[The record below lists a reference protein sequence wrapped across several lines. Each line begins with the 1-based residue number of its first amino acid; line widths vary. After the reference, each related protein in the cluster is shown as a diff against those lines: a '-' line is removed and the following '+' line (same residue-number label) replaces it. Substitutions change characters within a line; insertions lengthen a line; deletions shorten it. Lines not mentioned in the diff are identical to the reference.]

1 MFALAE
7 DDVLSRTRG
16 LEAELAEAR
25 SKIKQLET
33 RIETDALLDIFNRR
47 GFERELT
54 RAVLQVNRYQR
65 TAAVVFID
73 LDDFKSINDRFGHLA
88 GDATL
93 KAVAETII
101 KACRASDTVA
111 RFGGD
116 EFAVLLWNL
125 RECDARAK
133 AQSLEEKIEAI
144 KMCFATDVSSVGASA
159 GFTMLRRFDSP
170 TEVIARADKAMYSRK
185 MEKKTEEE
193 HLSAALV
200 VDPRQVARL
209 FEQIRSR
216 PAERAAAER

>member
-1 MFALAE
+1 M
-7 DDVLSRTRG
+7 
-16 LEAELAEAR
+16 
-25 SKIKQLET
+25 
-33 RIETDALLDIFNRR
+33 
-47 GFERELT
+47 
-54 RAVLQVNRYQR
+54 NRYQR

-93 KAVAETII
+93 KAVAEAII

-185 MEKKTEEE
+185 MEKKTEQQ
-193 HLSAALV
+193 HLPAALV

>member
-1 MFALAE
+1 M
-7 DDVLSRTRG
+7 
-16 LEAELAEAR
+16 
-25 SKIKQLET
+25 
-33 RIETDALLDIFNRR
+33 
-47 GFERELT
+47 
-54 RAVLQVNRYQR
+54 QVNRYQR

-93 KAVAETII
+93 KAVAEMII

-144 KMCFATDVSSVGASA
+144 KMCFATDASSVGASA

-185 MEKKTEEE
+185 MQKKTEEQ

-216 PAERAAAER
+216 PAERATAER